1 MSDILDLIHTS
12 SPKPPR
18 ITLYGKPGIGKST
31 LAASFPQPLFLLTE
45 ETGLSGV
52 DSLPVAKTFEDI
64 WGYVSQLLVLEEL
77 PFKTLVIDSVSKLDV
92 LITEYILSKETKATT
107 LAAACGG
114 YGAGYAKAA
123 QIHRGLK
130 SKLDEFQKRGIT
142 LIYVSHMCVKT
153 HKSPDAED
161 YDVFSIVA
169 CHDKVREVYIDDVDA
184 TLFCR
189 LKAFVSETE
198 SGRSLVKSTD
208 KRIVVTGVNEVN
220 VSKNR
225 FNMPPEL
232 PMSFEEISKYIPFY
246 NMDGN
251 EK

>member
-1 MSDILDLIHTS
+1 MSILDLVQTTIT
-12 SPKPPR
+12 KAPR
-18 ITLYGKPGIGKST
+18 ITLYGKPGIGKTS
-31 LAASFPQPLFLLTE
+31 LAASFPHPLFLLTE
-45 ETGLSGV
+45 ETGLSGI
-52 DSLPVAKTFEDI
+52 DSLPVAKTFEQFWDYI
-64 WGYVSQLLVLEEL
+64 SQLLTLEEL

-123 QIHRGLK
+123 QIHRGIK
-130 SKLDEFQKRGIT
+130 SKMDAFQDRGIT
-142 LIYVSHMCVKT
+142 VIYVSHMCVKT

-189 LKAFVSETE
+189 LKSYVSETE
-198 SGRSLVKSTD
+198 TGRSLVKSTEQ
-208 KRIVVTGVNEVN
+208 RIIVTGVNEVN

-225 FNMPPEL
+225 YNMPAEI
-232 PMSFEEISKYIPFY
+232 PMSFKDISKYIPFY
-246 NMDGN
+246 QLK
-251 EK
+251 EEE